1 MLYNPTIP
9 PQDPAALPGFLLQE
23 LANLRKALEQPQPFV
38 YLSTLNAAPIR
49 PRDGLV
55 VKADGT
61 NWNPGA
67 GAGVYAYVNTA
78 WVKL

>member
-1 MLYNPTIP
+1 MIYNPTTP

-23 LANLRKALEQPQPFV
+23 LANLRKAMEAPQPYVF
-38 YLSTLNAAPIR
+38 LDTLNAAPLR
-49 PRDGLV
+49 PREGMV

-61 NWNPGA
+61 NWNPGS
-67 GAGVYAYVNTA
+67 GAGIYARVGAT